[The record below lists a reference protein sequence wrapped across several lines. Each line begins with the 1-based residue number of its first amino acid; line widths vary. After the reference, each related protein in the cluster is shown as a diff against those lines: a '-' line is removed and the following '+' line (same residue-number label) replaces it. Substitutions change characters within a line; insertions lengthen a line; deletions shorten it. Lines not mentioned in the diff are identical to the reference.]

1 MKFPKQF
8 AILTLIL
15 VLSYFAA
22 SVAHAEAGPSTGTPG
37 TLLQVADTAKQ
48 LWIRDGLGYWFNEFK
63 WVGFDDWSFELKV
76 EDPGRAFTYEYVPVV
91 LLMRVPSGR
100 LQPYMGILPYV
111 TMSSGALDLHLNDPG
126 VMFGLWWRF

>member
-8 AILTLIL
+8 AVLTLIL
-15 VLSYFAA
+15 VLPYFVA
-22 SVAHAEAGPSTGTPG
+22 SVAYAEAGPSTGSPE
-37 TLLQVADTAKQ
+37 TLVQLADTPKQ
-48 LWIRDGLGYWFNEFK
+48 LWIRDGLGYWFNDFK

-76 EDPGRAFTYEYVPVV
+76 EDPSRTFTYEYVPVV
-91 LLMRVPSGR
+91 FLMRVPSGR

-111 TMSSGALDLHLNDPG
+111 TMSSGTFDLHLNDPG